1 MSESGGNYIRR
12 QSAEDE
18 LNSHCQSESISE
30 DGIREII
37 ERHKLTPHHV
47 SDYKFFRVACY
58 NRRVT
63 EGIIRCLLEYFPSGA
78 SATDEHGQLPLHL
91 ALCNTVTLNI
101 IQLLIDAD
109 PDSVRSVDED
119 GDVPL
124 HHLCMNEELDET
136 AALKILELLI
146 EKHPQAVRH
155 ADDVGFLP
163 IHAVCRNPNVTVNI
177 IQLLID
183 AAPESVCSVER
194 VGYTPLHY
202 LCMNEELDEA
212 AALGILKLLLE
223 KQPEAV
229 RHVDNDGGLPV
240 LNAASGGRSPEF
252 CRVLIESYPGSER
265 MKDGNGNLPLHMACG
280 NNTLATVE
288 YLYKL
293 YPDAINHAT
302 NSTGCYPIHYV
313 ITNLIHRTNLTVAV
327 DIVKFLLDS
336 NPNVKLQKVGGEDS
350 LLDFACSLEYNDLN
364 TDAALEIIKA
374 IYDAYPEAIEDDELE
389 PNMIPVMAFINTELH
404 YARQATNHR
413 LMTTPDGD
421 GQLPLHIALHYNV
434 RLGSIKLIVKGN
446 PAAVQSLDNHGALP
460 LHVACVRHDSA
471 SVVQYLLGLDMGTL
485 RAVDYGN
492 NTALHYACRG
502 AKYDTIAIL
511 LEKYGAVSVSKRN
524 AHGKLPI
531 DLLWE
536 SSAVFDRESI
546 EYTESVFRLFRA
558 YPEMVM
564 GTDIQMQSASAA
576 HPSQN
581 GKKRSTPSTLTAV
594 KANVNND
601 SFQVRAALFHPP
613 YITYPSFGE
622 VRAVVFFEL
631 RYIACKGTTVRVH
644 LAEAKRGSEQ
654 REVCDMLRVKL
665 NQNVCAGNA
674 SGRMLALRKDS
685 LRKHSSSKLSQSIIS

>member
-1 MSESGGNYIRR
+1 MSESGGNNNRR
-12 QSAEDE
+12 QSAKDE
-18 LNSHCQSESISE
+18 LNLHCQSESLTE
-30 DGIREII
+30 EGLREII
-37 ERHKLTPHHV
+37 VRHGLTPHDV
-47 SDYKFFRVACY
+47 SDYQFFFHEACY
-58 NRRVT
+58 NKRVN
-63 EGIIRCLLEYFPSGA
+63 EGIIQCLLEYFPVSI
-78 SATDEHGQLPLHL
+78 SAADDHGLVPLHL
-91 ALCNTVTLNI
+91 ACGNKYVTLNI
-101 IQLLIDAD
+101 VQLLIDAA
-109 PDSVRSVDED
+109 PVTIRSADED
-119 GDVPL
+119 GYTPL

-136 AALKILELLI
+136 AAL
-146 EKHPQAVRH
+146 
-155 ADDVGFLP
+155 
-163 IHAVCRNPNVTVNI
+163 
-177 IQLLID
+177 
-183 AAPESVCSVER
+183 
-194 VGYTPLHY
+194 
-202 LCMNEELDEA
+202 
-212 AALGILKLLLE
+212 GILNLLLE
-223 KQPEAV
+223 KCPEAV
-229 RHVDNDGGLPV
+229 FHADNEGGLPV

-252 CRVLIESYPGSER
+252 CRVLIESYPRSER
-265 MKDGNGNLPLHMACG
+265 MSDVNGNLPLHFACG
-280 NNTLATVE
+280 NNALATVE
-288 YLYKL
+288 YLYTL

-302 NSTGCYPIHYV
+302 NSNGLYPIHYV

-327 DIVKFLLDS
+327 DIVKFLLDC
-336 NPNVKLQKVGGEDS
+336 NPNVKLQKVGGIS

-389 PNMIPVMAFINTELH
+389 PDMIPVIAFINTQLH

-471 SVVQYLLGLDMGTL
+471 SVVQYLLGLDMRTL

-524 AHGKLPI
+524 ARGKLPI
-531 DLLWE
+531 ELLWE

-546 EYTESVFRLFRA
+546 EYTESIFRLFRA

-581 GKKRSTPSTLTAV
+581 GKKRKLG
-594 KANVNND
+594 
-601 SFQVRAALFHPP
+601 H
-613 YITYPSFGE
+613 
-622 VRAVVFFEL
+622 EL
-631 RYIACKGTTVRVH
+631 PGQ
-644 LAEAKRGSEQ
+644 E
-654 REVCDMLRVKL
+654 
-665 NQNVCAGNA
+665 
-674 SGRMLALRKDS
+674 
-685 LRKHSSSKLSQSIIS
+685 